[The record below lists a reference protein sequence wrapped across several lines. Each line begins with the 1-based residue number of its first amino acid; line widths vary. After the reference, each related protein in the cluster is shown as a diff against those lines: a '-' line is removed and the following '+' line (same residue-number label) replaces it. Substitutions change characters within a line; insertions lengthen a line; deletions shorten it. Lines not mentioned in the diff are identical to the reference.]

1 MGNVKFHICSYLL
14 WPSNSGKSWPRALQQ
29 ISGSSTNWRE
39 IDCWLLSSLRIYNE
53 QIRDLLVSPEE
64 PRYKLEVANRRRWN
78 HWKVWLLWMTQLH
91 TVFLHTWSTVE
102 DSTRSNLVGKKGCNL
117 SLLQTHNIV
126 QRSVSKMI
134 SDSFQ
139 KPTGN
144 PEKLRFLIFF
154 GFGGN
159 PTAHRY

>member
-1 MGNVKFHICSYLL
+1 MTKGIAADFWFINQLTGN
-14 WPSNSGKSWPRALQQ
+14 
-29 ISGSSTNWRE
+29 
-39 IDCWLLSSLRIYNE
+39 WLLVVVILEDLQRTDPRFVGFTGRT
-53 QIRDLLVSPEE
+53 QIQIGGGQPATVKPL
-64 PRYKLEVANRRRWN
+64 KG
-78 HWKVWLLWMTQLH
+78 MTPMND
-91 TVFLHTWSTVE
+91 TVTYCFLHTWSTVE

-144 PEKLRFLIFF
+144 PEKLRFWYFLALCWWKPNCSSILDLDFLF
-154 GFGGN
+154 DWRE
-159 PTAHRY
+159 PSS